1 MLYVLSYDVKT
12 NKIISNNKYADDMKR
27 HFSQA
32 PFNETY
38 FSAPNIIAY
47 VSEKPIDIS
56 KVLSEAVD
64 LYREKKLLER
74 ETFEQQKATHQ
85 KKMNE
90 FNDITDRLTASRNGF
105 AMHPNPNYLE
115 ANRLTEADY
124 YMLVEYLDNYYRRE
138 ELKGEDET
146 TKQYIDSVLAKG
158 ERISLAYTTTTT
170 IPELPIQVEY
180 DVKRRRMITS
190 VTGEVVEN
198 IKFNIEDLDGIEFS
212 GLTGEWEEYE
222 PNEDVEKEQ

>member
-12 NKIISNNKYADDMKR
+12 NKIISNKEYTDDMKR

-47 VSEKPIDIS
+47 VSEKPIDVA

-64 LYREKKLLER
+64 LYREKGLLER
-74 ETFEQQKATHQ
+74 ETFEQQKAAHQ

-90 FNDITDRLTASRNGF
+90 FNDIIIHLAAFRNGYT
-105 AMHPNPNYLE
+105 MCPNPNLLE
-115 ANRLTEADY
+115 ANKLTEADY
-124 YMLVEYLDNYYRRE
+124 YMLVEYLNNYYRRE
-138 ELKGEDET
+138 ELKPDGET
-146 TKQYIDSVLAKG
+146 TRQYIDSILTKG

-170 IPELPIQVEY
+170 TSELPIEVEY
-180 DVKRRRMITS
+180 DVKTRHMITS
-190 VTGEVVEN
+190 VNGEVVED
-198 IKFNIEDLDGIEFS
+198 IEFSIEDLNDIEFS
-212 GLTGEWEEYE
+212 GLTGEWEEYDSH
-222 PNEDVEKEQ
+222 EDVEKE